1 VIWGNISQNKVNQLA
16 YYVKLELFV
25 IKLAVK
31 VAIIVL
37 LAKKLHIMVQKIV
50 HCKLN
55 YFKLTLN

>member
-16 YYVKLELFV
+16 SYVKLELFV

-37 LAKKLHIMVQKIV
+37 LVKKLQIMVQKIV
-50 HCKLN
+50 HCK
-55 YFKLTLN
+55 FKLALN